1 MFFFSLREKV
11 ELLYILARGDTTAT
25 VWDLAFSLD
34 SRWAAAATAR
44 GTVHIFPIA
53 PYGGRASV
61 RTHMAPRVVNKLS
74 KYHRSVG
81 VDRDADIPLVVQ
93 PSSQIRHSINCGK
106 LFTGESSC
114 KLYSPD
120 SKLRSL

>member
-1 MFFFSLREKV
+1 MWLSIFRILFQRTRFRLKV
-11 ELLYILARGDTTAT
+11 ELLYVLARGDTTAT

-74 KYHRSVG
+74 RYHRSVG
-81 VDRDADIPLVVQ
+81 VDRDVDMPLVVQ
-93 PSSQIRHSINCGK
+93 PSAQIRHSINCGVS
-106 LFTGESSC
+106 ESIPSSC
-114 KLYSPD
+114 FI
-120 SKLRSL
+120 